1 MNTSNNDASPKRGD
15 AAAKEWAH
23 DLAQSFGEAVK
34 YWRNALELTAV
45 ELSNRTRE
53 IGYPITRAT
62 IAKIENNQR
71 NSKMDVAEVLTL
83 AAALRVAPID
93 LIFPG
98 FPDGDV
104 RATQRVTLTC
114 QLAQAWFTAHE
125 DYDVDSAQLVGGPHS
140 PEIYNSIGIR
150 RAVSDYSNTVQA
162 ISQLDEI
169 KDAEPFPSKEPI
181 EIEGAETYKSRVE
194 HKAMQVELNN
204 GTVAYPVWF
213 QRLVEP
219 SDAQG

>member
-1 MNTSNNDASPKRGD
+1 MNKNDSGNAPKRGD

-23 DLAQSFGEAVK
+23 DLAQAFGEAVK
-34 YWRNALELTAV
+34 YWRNVMELTAV
-45 ELSNRTRE
+45 ELSNRTKE

-71 NSKMDVAEVLTL
+71 NSKVDVAEVLTL

-98 FPDGDV
+98 FPDGDA
-104 RATQRVTLTC
+104 RATRRVTMTA
-114 QLAQAWFTAHE
+114 QFAQAWFTGHE
-125 DYDVDSAQLVGGPHS
+125 EYDSAFAQFVGGPHS
-140 PEIYNSIGIR
+140 PEVYNSVGLR
-150 RAVSDYSNTVQA
+150 RAVSDYSNTVEA

-169 KDAEPFPSKEPI
+169 KNAEPFPSKDPI
-181 EIEGAETYKSRVE
+181 EVEGAETYKSRVE

-213 QRLVEP
+213 KRLVEP
-219 SDAQG
+219 SDAEG